1 MDKLGYTFYPKDFIS
16 DPDVMM
22 MTPSERGIYRDLI
35 DLAYMSNNCIKYS
48 LIQLSKYCNAEIS
61 DVENILKL
69 KGLKVGEY
77 WTIPSCN
84 KRILKANVN
93 RDNGAKGGRP
103 SKPKDNPNNN
113 PTNNPNKTQT
123 ERQREREREEEE
135 EEEIS
140 MSGKPDYEHIYKGW
154 VNFINKSFGRKYTTE
169 AWKKKTFSKVK
180 QLLKDY
186 KTKENLAEALITVCN
201 NIAKDEYHIETN
213 FKYATPE
220 YIARPDIFDKH
231 LNTISKVDAKQS
243 ERWQKPEDIYFCVD
257 WIDKIPC
264 PPKDLN
270 GDEAAMFMYI
280 WRISELMHYQ
290 QDRQG
295 VHSNLSEHAEF

>member
-103 SKPKDNPNNN
+103 PKPKDNPNNN

-123 ERQREREREEEE
+123 ERQRERESEKEIESESEKEIETEFIPFWEEFLAYAVDK
-135 EEEIS
+135 
-140 MSGKPDYEHIYKGW
+140 KPK
-154 VNFINKSFGRKYTTE
+154 VNKQDLKLKYE
-169 AWKKKTFSKVK
+169 AWRESGWKVNRAGKMQNIVNWKTT
-180 QLLKDY
+180 L
-186 KTKENLAEALITVCN
+186 
-201 NIAKDEYHIETN
+201 
-213 FKYATPE
+213 
-220 YIARPDIFDKH
+220 
-231 LNTISKVDAKQS
+231 LNTLPHIKESS
-243 ERWQKPEDIYFCVD
+243 PTGHPEF
-257 WIDKIPC
+257 KIA
-264 PPKDLN
+264 L
-270 GDEAAMFMYI
+270 
-280 WRISELMHYQ
+280 
-290 QDRQG
+290 
-295 VHSNLSEHAEF
+295 